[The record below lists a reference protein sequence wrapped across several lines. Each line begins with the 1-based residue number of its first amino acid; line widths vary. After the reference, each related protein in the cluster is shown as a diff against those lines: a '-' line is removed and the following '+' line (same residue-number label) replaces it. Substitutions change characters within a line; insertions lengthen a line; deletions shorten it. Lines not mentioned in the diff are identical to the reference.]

1 MRRGAKHEKRGGK
14 KGKGRARSAG
24 ATAVKSR
31 SAASE
36 RPVLVHDSVTVREPA
51 SGLPRL
57 RRKVYE
63 KELERLQ
70 AELVKLQLWVR
81 ETGAKV
87 VVVFEGRDGA
97 GKGGVIKRIME
108 RVSPRVFH
116 VEALPAPDDRTR
128 TQMYMQRYISR
139 LPAGG
144 EVVLFDRSW
153 YNRLGVEPVMGFCS
167 DAEYRD
173 FLQACPR
180 NEYAMIESGIILR
193 KYWFDVS
200 AEEQTRRFRDRMTD
214 GRKLW
219 KLSPIDLEA
228 HRRWWEYTKYKVAM
242 FEATDTDFA
251 PWYVVKSDD
260 KRRAR
265 INCIAHLLA
274 SIPYQDLA
282 LEREIP
288 KLPPRAPKPK
298 GYKEPAYP
306 YRWVGE
312 ARLEK
317 GEARSR

>member
-1 MRRGAKHEKRGGK
+1 MKRGAKRGKREGSKAKGGAE
-14 KGKGRARSAG
+14 RARTKSAK
-24 ATAVKSR
+24 AAKAR
-31 SAASE
+31 SSGSV
-36 RPVLVHDSVTVREPA
+36 RPVLVRDGVTVREPA
-51 SGLPRL
+51 PDLPRL
-57 RRKVYE
+57 KRKVYE

-70 AELVKLQLWVR
+70 GELVKLQLWVR

-153 YNRLGVEPVMGFCS
+153 YNRLGVEPVMGFCTEE
-167 DAEYRD
+167 EYRD
-173 FLQACPR
+173 FLQTCPR

-228 HRRWWEYTKYKVAM
+228 HRRWWDYTKYKVAM

-312 ARLEK
+312 ARGGK
-317 GEARSR
+317 